1 MSYIDFGIADLGESR
16 VDGVVYPAGSDHF
29 LTLLDGQQFILALA
43 LGQVF
48 VSREDTKPRRKVVG
62 NLLSPVILTQ
72 PGTYRIFAKAHSV
85 GVRIERG

>member
-1 MSYIDFGIADLGESR
+1 MSYIDFGIADVGESR
-16 VDGVVYPAGSDHF
+16 VDGVVFPAGSEH
-29 LTLLDGQQFILALA
+29 LVTLLDGQRFVLALA
-43 LGQVF
+43 MGKVY
-48 VSREDTKPRRKVVG
+48 VSKEGSKPRREVTG